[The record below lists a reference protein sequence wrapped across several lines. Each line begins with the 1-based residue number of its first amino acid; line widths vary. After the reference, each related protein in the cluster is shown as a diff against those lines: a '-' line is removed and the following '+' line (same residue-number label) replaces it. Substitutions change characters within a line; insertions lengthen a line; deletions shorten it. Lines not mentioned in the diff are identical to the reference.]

1 VPRLEDLG
9 AVLLLVGTVAR
20 DNAERARAEGRGR
33 VRSLGFVPDVM
44 PVLWASDVAL
54 HPMTV
59 GAGSNVKLP
68 MMVAAGLP
76 VISTPF
82 GLRGF
87 APLAPYVTV
96 AEVEG
101 FADALARGVRSVPGA
116 AAAVEA
122 YSWRGLGARLAERY
136 RERREGR
143 AACAS

>member
-1 VPRLEDLG
+1 
-9 AVLLLVGTVAR
+9 VAA

-33 VRSLGFVPDVM
+33 VLVVGFVSSVM
-44 PVLWASDVAL
+44 PALWASDVAL

-76 VISTPF
+76 VLSTPF

-87 APLAPYVTV
+87 ASLAPYVTV
-96 AEVEG
+96 AEVES
-101 FADALARGVRSVPGA
+101 FADALALGVRVAPGA
-116 AAAVEA
+116 AAAVQA
-122 YSWRGLGARLAERY
+122 YSWRGLGQRLAERY